1 MKPSFR
7 ALGAAVAAG
16 TLGSLLALTAPVSHA
31 QSTTDPL
38 VQISS
43 AIAGQPTETRTID
56 VNGTPR
62 HFIVDLP
69 ANYDP
74 NRAYPVVLG
83 YSGAWDTADAFRGH
97 SFLNKAVGSDAI
109 VAYPQGVTDKLKG
122 KPAWGGPHYAAQS
135 VEDDAAFARA
145 LVADLAGKY
154 NVDTNRIYATG
165 LSNGGGAALSLACHA
180 PDLVDGVA
188 SSAGAYYDATV
199 SNCVPDAAV
208 PTLIMHHKDDHVINI
223 NGGVNDHGGHY
234 KAARQVF
241 DEFATR
247 NGCSPGGN
255 VNNWIVGA
263 HTVSGSNC
271 RAATEFATV
280 VSPQVNN
287 GHTWFKAV
295 PSANLLVWEFFKNQA

>member
-16 TLGSLLALTAPVSHA
+16 TLSGLLALTAPVSHA

-199 SNCVPDAAV
+199 SNCVPDATV

-223 NGGVNDHGGHY
+223 NGGANDHGGRY

-247 NGCSPGGN
+247 NGCAPGGN

>member
-7 ALGAAVAAG
+7 ALGSAVAAG
-16 TLGSLLALTAPVSHA
+16 ALGGLLALTAPVSHA

-62 HFIVDLP
+62 HFIVDLR

-223 NGGVNDHGGHY
+223 NGGANDHGGHY

-247 NGCSPGGN
+247 NGCAPGGN

>member
-7 ALGAAVAAG
+7 ALGSAVAAG
-16 TLGSLLALTAPVSHA
+16 ALGGLLALTAPVSHA

-223 NGGVNDHGGHY
+223 NGGANNHGGHY

-247 NGCSPGGN
+247 NGCAPGGN

>member
-7 ALGAAVAAG
+7 ALGSAVAAG
-16 TLGSLLALTAPVSHA
+16 ALGGLLALTAPVSHA

-223 NGGVNDHGGHY
+223 NGGTNDHGGRY

-247 NGCSPGGN
+247 NGCAPGGN

>member
-1 MKPSFR
+1 MKSSIR

-16 TLGSLLALTAPVSHA
+16 TLGGLLALTAPVSHA

-223 NGGVNDHGGHY
+223 NGGANDHGGRY

-247 NGCSPGGN
+247 NGCAPGGN

>member
-7 ALGAAVAAG
+7 ALGSAVAAG
-16 TLGSLLALTAPVSHA
+16 ALGGLLALTAPVSHA

-223 NGGVNDHGGHY
+223 NGGANDHGGRY

-247 NGCSPGGN
+247 NGCAPGGN

>member
-7 ALGAAVAAG
+7 ALGSAVAAG
-16 TLGSLLALTAPVSHA
+16 ALGGLLALTAPVSHA
-31 QSTTDPL
+31 QSTVDPL

-62 HFIVDLP
+62 QFIVDLP

-74 NRAYPVVLG
+74 NRAYPVILG

-223 NGGVNDHGGHY
+223 NGGANDHGGRY

-247 NGCSPGGN
+247 NGCAPGGN

>member
-1 MKPSFR
+1 MKSSFR

-16 TLGSLLALTAPVSHA
+16 TLGGLLALTAPVSHA

-69 ANYDP
+69 ADYDP

-199 SNCVPDAAV
+199 SNCVPDATV

-223 NGGVNDHGGHY
+223 NGGANDHGGHY

-247 NGCSPGGN
+247 NGCAPGGN
-255 VNNWIVGA
+255 INNWIVGA

>member
-7 ALGAAVAAG
+7 ALGSAVAAG
-16 TLGSLLALTAPVSHA
+16 ALGGLLALTAPVSHA

-62 HFIVDLP
+62 QFIVDLP
-69 ANYDP
+69 AGYDP

-135 VEDDAAFARA
+135 VQDDAAFARA

-223 NGGVNDHGGHY
+223 NGGANDHGGHY

-247 NGCSPGGN
+247 NGCAPGGN

>member
-1 MKPSFR
+1 MKSSFR

-16 TLGSLLALTAPVSHA
+16 TLGGLLALTAPVSHA

-223 NGGVNDHGGHY
+223 NGGANDHGGHY

-247 NGCSPGGN
+247 NGCAPGGN

-271 RAATEFATV
+271 HAATEFATV

>member
-1 MKPSFR
+1 MKSSFR

-16 TLGSLLALTAPVSHA
+16 TLGGLLALTAPVSHA
-31 QSTTDPL
+31 QLTTDPL

-43 AIAGQPTETRTID
+43 TIAGQPTETRTID

-223 NGGVNDHGGHY
+223 NGGANDHGGHY

-241 DEFATR
+241 DEFAIR
-247 NGCSPGGN
+247 NGCAPGGN

-280 VSPQVNN
+280 VGPQVNN

>member
-7 ALGAAVAAG
+7 ALGSAVAAG
-16 TLGSLLALTAPVSHA
+16 ALGGLLALTAPVSHA

-62 HFIVDLP
+62 QFIVDLP
-69 ANYDP
+69 AGYDP

-223 NGGVNDHGGHY
+223 NGGANDHGGHY

-247 NGCSPGGN
+247 NGCAPGGN

>member
-1 MKPSFR
+1 MKSSFR

-16 TLGSLLALTAPVSHA
+16 TLGGLLALTAPVSHA

-69 ANYDP
+69 ANHDP

-83 YSGAWDTADAFRGH
+83 YSGAWNTADAFRGH

-223 NGGVNDHGGHY
+223 NGGANDHGGRY

-247 NGCSPGGN
+247 NGCAPGGN

>member
-7 ALGAAVAAG
+7 ALGSAVAAG
-16 TLGSLLALTAPVSHA
+16 ALGGLLALTAPVSHA
-31 QSTTDPL
+31 QSTVDPL

-62 HFIVDLP
+62 QFIVDLP

-74 NRAYPVVLG
+74 NRAYPVILG

-223 NGGVNDHGGHY
+223 NGGANDHGGRY

-247 NGCSPGGN
+247 NGCAPGDN

>member
-7 ALGAAVAAG
+7 ALGSAVAAG
-16 TLGSLLALTAPVSHA
+16 ALGGLLALTAPVSHA
-31 QSTTDPL
+31 QSTVDPL

-62 HFIVDLP
+62 QFIVDLP

-74 NRAYPVVLG
+74 NRAYPVILG

-223 NGGVNDHGGHY
+223 NGGANDHGGRY

-247 NGCSPGGN
+247 NGCAPGSN